1 MRDALPLVCICI
13 PTFNAQATIVETLLS
28 ILNQTYTHLS
38 VVVVD
43 NASSDNTVTLVEEF
57 ADARVKIHRN
67 PVNLGG
73 EGNFTRCVELAHGKY
88 TAIFHADDVY
98 QPTMVELQVAFLEAH
113 PQAGAVFTEA
123 RLINE
128 AGDSIGVITAPAK
141 LQSLTGEYDFPN
153 IFRTV
158 LKHANFLICPSAMV
172 RTEVYQRDVK
182 IWQGTEFG
190 TSADLDVWFKILLRH
205 PIGILRKPLIN
216 YRISTNQH
224 SSGLR
229 ARITRSD
236 MFRVLDHYLEL
247 PNVRV
252 QLTASDWV
260 NFARLERTDRVVR
273 AVNLYLLG
281 QEQEAQSLC
290 REAVNLDA
298 FWAGLVSKRG
308 SITLTLSLF
317 LRGVIFLKLSVLAR
331 PVLQLAKRLINK

>member
-1 MRDALPLVCICI
+1 MHNASPLVCICI
-13 PTFNAQATIVETLLS
+13 PTFNAQTTIVETLLS
-28 ILNQTYTHLS
+28 ILNQTYTNLS

-43 NASSDNTVTLVEEF
+43 NASSDNTAALVE
-57 ADARVKIHRN
+57 ALSDPRVKIHRN

-98 QPTMVELQVAFLEAH
+98 QPSMVEQQVAFLEAH
-113 PQAGAVFTEA
+113 PQAGAVFTEVG
-123 RLINE
+123 LIDE
-128 AGDSIGVITAPAK
+128 AGNSIGAIKAPAELK
-141 LQSLTGEYDFPN
+141 SPIEEYDFSN
-153 IFRTV
+153 VFRTV

-182 IWQGTEFG
+182 IWQGAEYG
-190 TSADLDVWFKILLRH
+190 TSADLDVWFRILLHH
-205 PIGILRKPLIN
+205 PVGILRKPLIN

-236 MFRVLDHYLEL
+236 MFRVLDYYLAL

-252 QLTASDWV
+252 QLTASDWI

-281 QEQEAQSLC
+281 REQEARSLC
-290 REAVNLDA
+290 REAVNPDA
-298 FWAGLVSKRG
+298 FLAGLVSKRG
-308 SITLTLSLF
+308 SITLALILF
-317 LRGVIFLKLSVLAR
+317 LNGVIFLKLSVLAR
-331 PVLQLAKRLINK
+331 PVLKLAKRFINK